1 MMILRDKEEILLLIS
16 FYFVIER
23 VEVVKCFN
31 QLELSETLITF

>member
-23 VEVVKCFN
+23 VEVVKYFN
-31 QLELSETLITF
+31 QLEVSETLYTL